1 MTLQAFFLIFGFWVF
16 GSGNVLVMAGRPKRR
31 QRLEEAGLWPPD
43 ENKIPE
49 RHKFSDDDRD
59 KSKAVLREKR
69 LLQRAGAIRREEEIQ
84 EALKRNAHRH
94 VAVQDRLLNALERLA
109 ERAESGSLEKDDVPL
124 LKMLLAEDR
133 ANLDRV
139 FGKTTQR
146 QQIDQHSTSTHVDV
160 AELMKAARALPSGFD
175 SVGDDVVLDALEVV
189 DDDVG

>member
-1 MTLQAFFLIFGFWVF
+1 
-16 GSGNVLVMAGRPKRR
+16 MAGRPKRR
-31 QRLEEAGLWPPD
+31 KRLEEAGLWPPD

-49 RHKFSDDDRD
+49 RHRFSDDDRE
-59 KSKAVLREKR
+59 KSSAVRREKR
-69 LLQRAGAIRREEEIQ
+69 LLQKAGAIRREEEIQ

-109 ERAESGSLEKDDVPL
+109 ERAEQGSLEKDDVPL

-139 FGKTTQR
+139 FGKTTSR

-160 AELMKAARALPSGFD
+160 AELMKAARALPDAGSGGDIVLEAVEDFD
-175 SVGDDVVLDALEVV
+175 DA
-189 DDDVG
+189 G